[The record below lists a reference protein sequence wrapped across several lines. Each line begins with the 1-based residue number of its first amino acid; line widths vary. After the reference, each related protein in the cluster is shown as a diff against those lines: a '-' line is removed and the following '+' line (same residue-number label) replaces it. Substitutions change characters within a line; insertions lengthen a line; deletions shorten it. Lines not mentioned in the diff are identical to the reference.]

1 MIRSLFTVSTGTLA
15 SRLLGFA
22 RDAMVAALLGA
33 GPVADAFLVAFQL
46 VNVVRRLLTEGAL
59 NAALIP
65 AWLRVHDAEG
75 PVAAAAFAGR
85 VLGTISAALL
95 VTAGLIGLLMP
106 VVITALAP
114 GFAETEKLQF
124 AVVSGRLMLPYLA
137 FAGPATVMMA
147 LLNARGRYVLT
158 AFSPLLFNIT
168 LILVMIVLVFQNKGA
183 ADSAVVIAATVGAA
197 GLVQLLILVLRPG
210 GNRMATPL
218 RVAFDPPM
226 RDFFGKAIPG
236 MIAGSG
242 PQLLLVGGAI
252 VASASPSAV
261 SWLYFANRLIEL
273 PLGMVGVATGAVLV
287 PELTRSLRAAD
298 HETLA
303 HAESRGL
310 ELAVG
315 LALPATLGLIVLGKP
330 IVQMLF
336 EHGAFTAADTAGTAQ
351 ALIWL
356 ALGLPAHVLIK
367 ALSPAFFA
375 REDTVAPLL
384 ATLKG
389 LAITILLAI
398 VLGQLFGAS
407 GIAASI
413 AFGAWNNALAL
424 IRRGITT
431 FGFSIDAAARRRL
444 PRIVAAALGM
454 AALLY
459 LAAPFVPGASDSVH
473 GGLAQAVLVVALI
486 SGGMAVYALLLGLC
500 GVIGRAEAVN
510 AIGRTSRP
518 ACESKHQMAIDGAQR
533 SSVIDGADQTGA
545 ES

>member
-15 SRLLGFA
+15 SRLFGFA

-33 GPVADAFLVAFQL
+33 GPLADAFLVAFQL

-85 VLGTISAALL
+85 VLGTISVALL

-147 LLNARGRYVLT
+147 LLNARGRYALT

-168 LILVMIVLVFQNKGA
+168 LILVMIVLVFRNEGA
-183 ADSAVVIAATVGAA
+183 ADSAVAIAATVGVA

-210 GNRMATPL
+210 GDRMATPL

-261 SWLYFANRLIEL
+261 SWLYFGNRLIEL
-273 PLGMVGVATGAVLV
+273 PLGIVGVATGAVLV

-298 HETLA
+298 RETLA

-330 IVQMLF
+330 IVRMLF

-375 REDTVAPLL
+375 RGDTLAPLL

-473 GGLAQAVLVVALI
+473 GGLVQALLVLALI
-486 SGGMAVYALLLGLC
+486 SGGMAVYSLLLGLC
-500 GVIGRAEAVN
+500 GAIGRAEAVH
-510 AIGRTSRP
+510 AIKRTSRP
-518 ACESKHQMAIDGAQR
+518 ACASNHQMAIDGAQR